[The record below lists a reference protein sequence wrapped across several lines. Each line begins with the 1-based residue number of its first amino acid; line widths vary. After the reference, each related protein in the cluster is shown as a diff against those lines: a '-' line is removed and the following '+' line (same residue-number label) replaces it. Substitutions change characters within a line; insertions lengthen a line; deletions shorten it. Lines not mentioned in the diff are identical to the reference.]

1 MYIYKQKKLVT
12 MVILVIALKQ
22 LRYRQKKVGDRLVLV
37 GDKLVIITNL
47 ATYLVILNKNK
58 EKARRRHAN

>member
-1 MYIYKQKKLVT
+1 

-22 LRYRQKKVGDRLVLV
+22 LRYRQKKIGDRLVPV

-47 ATYLVILNKNK
+47 ATYLVILNKISKN
-58 EKARRRHAN
+58 EEMTC

>member
-1 MYIYKQKKLVT
+1 

-37 GDKLVIITNL
+37 GDKLVITTNL
-47 ATYLVILNKNK
+47 AICLVILNKNK
-58 EKARRRHAN
+58 KGEETTC